1 MGSTPPATP
10 NAGNAAAPRRVVA
23 SRVDAAKVMT
33 DSRTARA
40 RPDAAARARES
51 VSPSETRASETRAS
65 IGSKEKKQKA
75 VSAEKTERALQRAF
89 LARHP
94 TARRVV
100 EFVADAAAL
109 AAADAASAVAADDAA
124 VGADAAVAAAAAA
137 AAAAAPPGCAPDDAW
152 SPALEDAVERA
163 AMAAARDA
171 LAPASRRAA
180 EDAARRAAAA
190 TKALLVPDAEHR
202 KKTRDAPA
210 ADAGPTP
217 PEAGPASGAAS
228 ARVPFAAA
236 AAAADAARLAAADRV
251 RRTLPF
257 EIHARVQSAARAK
270 LRFALAAKKKP
281 GDVAT
286 ADASRSRAEN
296 ERLDTR
302 LDTSVSSSRVS
313 AATAALVAAANA
325 NDLNPKHGGDADDD
339 THGVVR
345 VSSLSFSRSRR
356 AANALRVALAAT
368 IGRGGS
374 EDRNDSTE
382 FLKLDGTT
390 SDGTTS
396 DDVDDVA
403 VVSGL
408 ANALV
413 ASLFHAPPR
422 RVERLR
428 HESETKNEKTRL
440 SAREW
445 DDAADAAAAF
455 ASLVASRMDATA
467 AWDAFASAFFD
478 PAKHWAPRM
487 AAFPESPHTQR
498 AAEDAAPSFFRRL
511 LDAIA
516 KKEDS
521 DAMGVALARSTRDM
535 LLAVTSEESV
545 GCVGAASAL
554 RAGAAL
560 ADVLGS
566 FSHQK
571 TLADGASDARRTE
584 TERLCTCL
592 LRLCLNAGERRTARR
607 VENAARRCGFS
618 IRVT

>member
-1 MGSTPPATP
+1 
-10 NAGNAAAPRRVVA
+10 
-23 SRVDAAKVMT
+23 
-33 DSRTARA
+33 
-40 RPDAAARARES
+40 
-51 VSPSETRASETRAS
+51 
-65 IGSKEKKQKA
+65 
-75 VSAEKTERALQRAF
+75 
-89 LARHP
+89 
-94 TARRVV
+94 
-100 EFVADAAAL
+100 
-109 AAADAASAVAADDAA
+109 
-124 VGADAAVAAAAAA
+124 
-137 AAAAAPPGCAPDDAW
+137 
-152 SPALEDAVERA
+152 
-163 AMAAARDA
+163 MAAARDA

-217 PEAGPASGAAS
+217 PAGHKNIASGTAS

-236 AAAADAARLAAADRV
+236 AAASDAARLAAADRV

-286 ADASRSRAEN
+286 ADQSRSRAEN
-296 ERLDTR
+296 ERF
-302 LDTSVSSSRVS
+302 LDTSGSRVSSSRVS
-313 AATAALVAAANA
+313 AATAALVAGLADANA
-325 NDLNPKHGGDADDD
+325 KHGGDADDD
-339 THGVVR
+339 THGGVR
-345 VSSLSFSRSRR
+345 VSSLSFSRSRV

-408 ANALV
+408 ADALV

-422 RVERLR
+422 RADPLR
-428 HESETKNEKTRL
+428 APKGRPSL

-584 TERLCTCL
+584 TERLFTCL

-618 IRVT
+618 VSVSVT

>member
-1 MGSTPPATP
+1 MRGTREE
-10 NAGNAAAPRRVVA
+10 RR
-23 SRVDAAKVMT
+23 RCE
-33 DSRTARA
+33 ARA

-217 PEAGPASGAAS
+217 PEAGHKNIASGTAS
-228 ARVPFAAA
+228 SRVPFAAA

-339 THGVVR
+339 TRGGVR

-382 FLKLDGTT
+382 LLKLDGTT
-390 SDGTTS
+390 SNGTTS

-455 ASLVASRMDATA
+455 ASLVASQMDATA

-571 TLADGASDARRTE
+571 TLAGGASDARRTE

>member
-40 RPDAAARARES
+40 RPDARES

-100 EFVADAAAL
+100 EFVADAAA
-109 AAADAASAVAADDAA
+109 AADASLSPPTTPPSEDAV
-124 VGADAAVAAAAAA
+124 VAAAAAA
-137 AAAAAPPGCAPDDAW
+137 AAAARPG
-152 SPALEDAVERA
+152 ALRRRVVSGAEDAGS
-163 AMAAARDA
+163 ARRWPPLGA
-171 LAPASRRAA
+171 LAPVETRRGG
-180 EDAARRAAAA
+180 RRGAAAA
-190 TKALLVPDAEHR
+190 TKALLVPDAEHH
-202 KKTRDAPA
+202 KTTRDAPA
-210 ADAGPTP
+210 ADAVRRRLRRAP
-217 PEAGPASGAAS
+217 PCAAS
-228 ARVPFAAA
+228 AGAFCGA

-286 ADASRSRAEN
+286 ADQSRSRAEN
-296 ERLDTR
+296 ERF
-302 LDTSVSSSRVS
+302 LDTSGSRVSSSRVS

-345 VSSLSFSRSRR
+345 VSSLSFSHFSRSRR

-440 SAREW
+440 SSREW

-455 ASLVASRMDATA
+455 ASLVASRRDATA
-467 AWDAFASAFFD
+467 ADAFASAFFD

-584 TERLCTCL
+584 TERLFTCL

-618 IRVT
+618 FL

>member
-1 MGSTPPATP
+1 
-10 NAGNAAAPRRVVA
+10 
-23 SRVDAAKVMT
+23 MT

-40 RPDAAARARES
+40 RPDARES

-65 IGSKEKKQKA
+65 IGSKQKKQKA

-286 ADASRSRAEN
+286 ADQSRSRAEN

-339 THGVVR
+339 TRGGVR

-382 FLKLDGTT
+382 CLKLDGTT

-403 VVSGL
+403 VVAGL

-422 RVERLR
+422 RADPLR
-428 HESETKNEKTRL
+428 APKGRPSL

-566 FSHQK
+566 W
-571 TLADGASDARRTE
+571 TLADSASDARRTE
-584 TERLCTCL
+584 TERLFTCL

-618 IRVT
+618 GFLYA

>member
-40 RPDAAARARES
+40 RPDARES

-137 AAAAAPPGCAPDDAW
+137 AASAAPPGCAPDDAW

-217 PEAGPASGAAS
+217 PEAGPASGTAS

-236 AAAADAARLAAADRV
+236 AAASDAARLAAADLV

-270 LRFALAAKKKP
+270 LRFALAETRALFQKKKKPSP

-286 ADASRSRAEN
+286 ADESRSQSRAGN
-296 ERLDTR
+296 ERLDTSGSR
-302 LDTSVSSSRVS
+302 VSSSRVS

-325 NDLNPKHGGDADDD
+325 NAKHGGDTDDD

-345 VSSLSFSRSRR
+345 VSSLSFSQSRR

-368 IGRGGS
+368 IGS
-374 EDRNDSTE
+374 VAENRNDSNDSE
-382 FLKLDGTT
+382 RKLDGTT

-396 DDVDDVA
+396 DDDDDVA

-408 ANALV
+408 ADALV

-422 RVERLR
+422 RADPLR
-428 HESETKNEKTRL
+428 ARKGRPSL

-455 ASLVASRMDATA
+455 ASLVASRRDATA

-511 LDAIA
+511 LDVIV

-566 FSHQK
+566 W
-571 TLADGASDARRTE
+571 TLAGGASDARRTE
-584 TERLCTCL
+584 TERLFTCL